1 MDEVSADASPSSNF
15 ESYKNM
21 MIAVLLTLLC
31 GAIALCFYLRYALG
45 VARGEGFAR
54 KMDKVLHQILNELEF
69 KMGWGISDE
78 TRTETLEEKRRRYLD
93 SEMCEV
99 SDDE

>member
-1 MDEVSADASPSSNF
+1 
-15 ESYKNM
+15 

-69 KMGWGISDE
+69 KMLGEFLMKLELRSITGHLGLTSMTE
-78 TRTETLEEKRRRYLD
+78 VKNQSLLSPMTRCCAAPTYHL
-93 SEMCEV
+93 S
-99 SDDE
+99 